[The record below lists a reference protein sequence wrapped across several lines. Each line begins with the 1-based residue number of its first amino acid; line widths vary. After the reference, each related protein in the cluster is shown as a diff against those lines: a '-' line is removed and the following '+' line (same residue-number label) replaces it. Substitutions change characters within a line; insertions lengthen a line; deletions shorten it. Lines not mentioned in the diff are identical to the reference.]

1 MGQHPAAITG
11 RSSLA
16 LRPEPAPVGDSGQH
30 ARNNGHIAVFVVD
43 VDQFKRVNDRYGH
56 VAGDA
61 VISEVA
67 RIIRQEVCGDDVLG
81 RLGGDEF
88 VVLVEGYDDPRAR
101 VFRIAERIRR
111 AVGELCVS
119 VTAVWGEASVSDLS
133 VSIGAAVPAART
145 PNAADL
151 TTLLW
156 PADGALYAAKKAGR
170 NTVRIEEIADGLI
183 DTGNLSP
190 RQSSDRP
197 FGMGRS

>member
-16 LRPEPAPVGDSGQH
+16 LRPEPAPAGDSGQH
-30 ARNNGHIAVFVVD
+30 ARNTGHVAVFVVD
-43 VDQFKRVNDRYGH
+43 VDQFERVNDRYGH
-56 VAGDA
+56 VAGNT

-67 RIIRQEVCGDDVLG
+67 RVIGQEVGGDNVLG

-88 VVLVEGYDDPRAR
+88 VVLIEGYDDLQARA
-101 VFRIAERIRR
+101 FRIAEQIRR

-119 VTAVWGEASVSDLS
+119 VTAGWGAASVSDLS
-133 VSIGAAVPAART
+133 ASIGAAVPAVQT

-156 PADGALYAAKKAGR
+156 TADCALYAAKRAGR